1 MWASEWPCP
10 TSLTEYSFVCENFP
24 TNRLG
29 STALHYLVV
38 RLAVVNVHSLVHSKI
53 TLTYLLTWQT
63 DSCTPGEWL
72 SRCYVLH
79 AKSILSHTF
88 SYKSSWAL
96 YVHEDDIL
104 SSIIGYSL
112 TLYWHNTGSFFRR
125 VWSLTR
131 TGSCF
136 STISACKLFLK
147 SITGGQENSLHDYH
161 CNITC
166 ANEYDTPVLKYSFVV
181 LGPTV
186 MRHFDKHMKHSYIL
200 LTLWMR
206 QVTVN

>member
-1 MWASEWPCP
+1 MTLPHFIDRILIWLWKLSDWQTRQHCATLP
-10 TSLTEYSFVCENFP
+10 
-24 TNRLG
+24 G
-29 STALHYLVV
+29 STASCGECTQS
-38 RLAVVNVHSLVHSKI
+38 RTFKI
-53 TLTYLLTWQT
+53 MLTYLLTWQT
-63 DSCTPGEWL
+63 DSCTPREWL
-72 SRCYVLH
+72 SRCYILH

-112 TLYWHNTGSFFRR
+112 TLYWHNTGSFLRR

-131 TGSCF
+131 TASCF

-181 LGPTV
+181 LDPTV